1 MKKVYKYSIAPSP
14 DPIKVMLPRGAQIL
28 HLDEDGFGRLCYWAL
43 VDPEEKEEEEVYLY
57 CIGTGWEVGIDF
69 LYVGSVVTAA
79 GYVWHLF
86 KKEKE

>member
-1 MKKVYKYSIAPSP
+1 MKKIYKYSIAPSP

-28 HLDEDGFGRLCYWAL
+28 HLDEDGFERLCYWAL
-43 VDPEEKEEEEVYLY
+43 VDPEEEKEEVYLY
-57 CIGTGWEVGIDF
+57 CIGTGWEVGVDF
-69 LYVGSVVTAA
+69 LYVGSVVTTA

>member
-57 CIGTGWEVGIDF
+57 CIGTGWEVDIDF
-69 LYVGSVVTAA
+69 LYVGSVVTTA

-86 KKEKE
+86 KKEK